1 MRYEILCV
9 LFLFQELYESRYLK
23 GMELR
28 KWCELNTKRRD
39 FLDATPRS
47 LLDLVDK
54 CLTVNPRLRI
64 SAEDALKHDFFHSVH
79 ETLRTQRVLKQQQQT
94 QLHPSVVADAVDQTI
109 H

>member
-39 FLDATPRS
+39 FLDTIPPS

-54 CLTVNPRLRI
+54 CVTVNPRLRI

>member
-1 MRYEILCV
+1 M
-9 LFLFQELYESRYLK
+9 YESRYLK
-23 GMELR
+23 EMELR

-39 FLDATPRS
+39 FLDAIPGS

-64 SAEDALKHDFFHSVH
+64 SAEDALKHEFFHPVH
-79 ETLRTQRVLKQQQQT
+79 ETLRKQRVVKQQQQT
-94 QLHPSVVADAVDQTI
+94 QSHPSVVADAVGQPQ